1 MIELFEQDKKVQKRK
16 SSKGNQLKWEKNDVW
31 YKADYTGYEGLS
43 EYVVSS
49 LLEKSSLKEDE
60 FVHYEQEEIRY
71 KSQIYMGVSCKSF
84 LNPGEQLITLERLFQ
99 NTYGDGLNRM
109 VYGIASHEDRLSF
122 LVNKTQEITGIKGFD
137 EYMTKLLAIDSF
149 FLNEDRHSHNI
160 AVILDSKGSY
170 RTCPIFDQGAS
181 LLADTTMDYPLDGNI
196 YDLMG
201 TVSPKTFCESF
212 DEQLEIAEKIYGTR
226 IRFNFTT
233 KDVNNILDTVYGY
246 SSEAKNRVKD
256 ILLEQMRKYKYL
268 FE

>member
-1 MIELFEQDKKVQKRK
+1 MIELFEQDKREQNRK
-16 SSKGNQLKWEKNDVW
+16 SSKGNQLKWEKNGVW

-60 FVHYEQEEIRY
+60 FVHYQQEEIRY
-71 KSQIYMGVSCKSF
+71 KSQIYMGVSSKSF

-99 NTYGDGLNRM
+99 STYGDGLNRM

-122 LVNKTQEITGIKGFD
+122 LVNKTHEITGIKGFG
-137 EYMTKLLAIDSF
+137 EYMAKLLTIDSF

-160 AVILDSKGSY
+160 AVILDSKGAY
-170 RTCPIFDQGAS
+170 RPCPIFDQGAA
-181 LLADTTMDYPLDGNI
+181 LLADTTMDYPLDGNT

-201 TVSPKTFCESF
+201 TVSPKTFCERF
-212 DEQLEIAEKIYGTR
+212 DEQLEIAEKIYGTC

-233 KDVNNILDTVYGY
+233 KDIDTVIDTVYGY
-246 SSEAKNRVKD
+246 APKITERVKN
-256 ILLEQMRKYKYL
+256 ILYEQIRKYKYF

>member
-1 MIELFEQDKKVQKRK
+1 MIDLFEQDKKEQNRK
-16 SSKGNQLKWEKNDVW
+16 SSKGNQLKWEKNGVW

-49 LLEKSSLKEDE
+49 LLEKSSLKENE
-60 FVHYEQEEIRY
+60 FVHYHQEEIRY
-71 KSQIYMGVSCKSF
+71 KSQIYMGVSCQDFLKS
-84 LNPGEQLITLERLFQ
+84 GEQLITLERLFQ

-122 LVNKTQEITGIKGFD
+122 LVNKTEEITGIKGFG
-137 EYMTKLLAIDSF
+137 EYMTKLLTIDSF

-160 AVILDSKGSY
+160 AVILDSKGAY
-170 RTCPIFDQGAS
+170 RPCPIFDQGAA
-181 LLADTTMDYPLDGNI
+181 LLADTTMDYPLGGNT
-196 YDLMG
+196 YDLMD

-233 KDVNNILDTVYGY
+233 HDVNNVLDTIYGY
-246 SSEAKNRVKD
+246 SPKITNRVKD
-256 ILLEQMRKYKYL
+256 ILYEQMRKYKYL
-268 FE
+268 FI